1 MTDYQ
6 NLPASHNN
14 VTETHSDLVEVRAKS
29 DKLGSINQ
37 LRKKNTSGSNI
48 NKSKKNFSAPP
59 ISPPE
64 KVVVGHNT
72 QSAIKISSTRVNKKL
87 KRSIINRK
95 TSHVNNSLSSQPKK
109 NRNYLSKSRI
119 RSNRGRKVI
128 SVQSRN
134 LTTTPK
140 KSTTLAN
147 TSTNSQKIA
156 GNSVRSKPKSGQVE
170 KSLSSRQNKLSH
182 SKKSLIS
189 SSKQQSQLPINQ
201 NAQINPSLPNQIA
214 TEGKTISNKSVQTNS
229 LRSKQSFNLP
239 TSQKETQKT
248 VNKGN
253 SLSKKTQTVNSQEIL
268 KTPLKGQVNQQN
280 QTFLLKPNTS
290 QEPINNLSKSEKKL
304 NENKLQ
310 TKPANS
316 HSVINQSVINNV
328 KNPRTNAPPIAQP
341 ENINISDHKI
351 KLGIKPNMNDN
362 SQALSPKSSNQAK
375 QNFALGPN
383 SQILPNKDSITIAQS
398 SINENSQIKTSYVE
412 PGQTQILPGR
422 RLNSSEN
429 SQSSS
434 QKNPINS
441 SKNSSKSPKKFVSSE
456 DSRFMRTNNIGNQ
469 HEKLETLGTSNIKG
483 SAIDN
488 ISSEKTS
495 ETPTTIKSTNQNS
508 STISQIQPDQLPTE
522 QIRDLLPPPIR
533 QPVKVQKTLKSL
545 GQDLLKVPPILIPV
559 PPEKNTP
566 IPLFN
571 KQPKPKATRQD
582 MLKAITN
589 TALRYPAIA
598 NPTDKLTFDAPLFK
612 PTKDQVYTDIDIRF
626 AENNPVVNKLTIGYF
641 PEKEQFYWALPGNR
655 LVLETKGWQVGSRY
669 RGQSREFEFKQSVS
683 FSQNLWGLQAIWLIP
698 QAPSDLIGNF
708 DPKQV
713 TIQAT
718 AGEVI
723 NPPGVP
729 TGRVVINSG
738 VNPNDPN
745 VTVLSNSR
753 PPVIGAG
760 TTNNPSGGGAL
771 FDNLTPDN
779 TPLLIQGFPTNNLR
793 PLFADGLIPLRR
805 REIIPDE
812 VLNNV
817 GMSWENRDPDK
828 INQLLKPTSN
838 PGIKTLQKGE
848 FDNYDLLNVLANPY
862 LSRSVRDYHYLNSLY
877 WYYMGQRPPL
887 VRVSSSEKNYDWYQL
902 YVSRPHNRILMQYD
916 PLEAKATY
924 SSQFSNPGVSIYHS
938 FDQGDT
944 DQTQSINATIGMGLG
959 VLFMPTYLDD
969 LDDSLDEAKERFDNG
984 ERFTPLETQMSPMQR
999 LQINQ
1004 RLNSA
1009 LSNANGISGLEQVSG
1024 LINFPSKITPE
1035 KAQIFQ
1041 VRVGNYRRAIQFLN
1055 IDSRYNRGN
1064 TFISQLRTSN
1074 RDFGPLKFIGA
1085 ILPTSETSL
1094 TSDNPD
1100 VVENVASAAEVVFT
1114 TPDGQKYV
1122 QSYNS
1127 QDQTTIPVPIKTY
1140 ELAFDRIGLGRID
1153 STSITANSFSGYLSL
1168 PSVEVLW
1175 GGSKNN
1181 FNYNVSSGVWVNID
1195 ADSAFNVSR
1204 NELDAK
1210 EPTVGVYVKGVINKV
1225 ISETIVDKNNQ
1236 PTAFVTKVP
1245 LLVVDWNSASNSNNG
1260 SSINASYSYSRL
1272 SKNYAYSLTGGVSF
1286 GQSSNL
1292 QTLGF
1297 LSGNWSFVPFFQG
1310 QLGLNGGWTFNVSGN
1325 YSDDSLLLALQG
1337 MKRIHPRWSL
1347 GAYWQNYREINE
1359 GLNSLVKDASY
1370 GVLVRHHFIDN
1381 SVLLDASFGF
1391 ADGDFEFRVKGGYR
1405 F

>member
-1 MTDYQ
+1 MTTIVWQ
-6 NLPASHNN
+6 
-14 VTETHSDLVEVRAKS
+14 V
-29 DKLGSINQ
+29 
-37 LRKKNTSGSNI
+37 
-48 NKSKKNFSAPP
+48 FF
-59 ISPPE
+59 
-64 KVVVGHNT
+64 
-72 QSAIKISSTRVNKKL
+72 
-87 KRSIINRK
+87 
-95 TSHVNNSLSSQPKK
+95 LS
-109 NRNYLSKSRI
+109 
-119 RSNRGRKVI
+119 
-128 SVQSRN
+128 
-134 LTTTPK
+134 
-140 KSTTLAN
+140 
-147 TSTNSQKIA
+147 
-156 GNSVRSKPKSGQVE
+156 
-170 KSLSSRQNKLSH
+170 
-182 SKKSLIS
+182 
-189 SSKQQSQLPINQ
+189 
-201 NAQINPSLPNQIA
+201 
-214 TEGKTISNKSVQTNS
+214 
-229 LRSKQSFNLP
+229 
-239 TSQKETQKT
+239 
-248 VNKGN
+248 
-253 SLSKKTQTVNSQEIL
+253 
-268 KTPLKGQVNQQN
+268 
-280 QTFLLKPNTS
+280 
-290 QEPINNLSKSEKKL
+290 NNLSSALADENLVFSKVKQPKPILPVASPEKL
-304 NENKLQ
+304 
-310 TKPANS
+310 
-316 HSVINQSVINNV
+316 
-328 KNPRTNAPPIAQP
+328 
-341 ENINISDHKI
+341 
-351 KLGIKPNMNDN
+351 IKPLPPSIFDYGQSESILKKM
-362 SQALSPKSSNQAK
+362 PKSSFSQTSVRTKTAEVVSQTSVRPIILKPAFTKFSNQVIPNTNQVK
-375 QNFALGPN
+375 LNQPFQPIERFA
-383 SQILPNKDSITIAQS
+383 Q
-398 SINENSQIKTSYVE
+398 
-412 PGQTQILPGR
+412 
-422 RLNSSEN
+422 
-429 SQSSS
+429 
-434 QKNPINS
+434 
-441 SKNSSKSPKKFVSSE
+441 
-456 DSRFMRTNNIGNQ
+456 NIG
-469 HEKLETLGTSNIKG
+469 
-483 SAIDN
+483 
-488 ISSEKTS
+488 
-495 ETPTTIKSTNQNS
+495 
-508 STISQIQPDQLPTE
+508 QIQPDRLPTE
-522 QIRDLLPPPIR
+522 QIRDLLPLPIR
-533 QPVKVQKTLKSL
+533 QPAKVRKTLKTF
-545 GQDLLKVPPILIPV
+545 GQDLLKTVPILIPV
-559 PPEKNTP
+559 PPEQNTP
-566 IPLFN
+566 IPLLN
-571 KQPKPKATRQD
+571 KQPKPKATRRD

-612 PTKDQVYTDIDIRF
+612 PTDDQVYTNIDIRF

-641 PEKEQFYWALPGNR
+641 PENEQFYWALPGNR

-669 RGQSREFEFKQSVS
+669 RGQSREFEFKQSVR

-779 TPLLIQGFPTNNLR
+779 TPSLIQGFPTNNLR

-817 GMSWENRDPDK
+817 GMSWENRDQDK

-838 PGIKTLQKGE
+838 PGIKTLQKDE

-877 WYYMGQRPPL
+877 WYYMGRRPPL
-887 VRVSSSEKNYDWYQL
+887 VRVSTSEKTYDWYQL

-916 PLEAKATY
+916 PVEAEATY

-944 DQTQSINATIGMGLG
+944 DQTQSTNATIGLGLG

-969 LDDSLDEAKERFDNG
+969 LDDSLDEAKDRFENG
-984 ERFTPLETQMSPMQR
+984 ERFTALDIQITPIQR

-1009 LSNANGISGLEQVSG
+1009 LANANGISGLEQVSG

-1035 KAQIFQ
+1035 KAQIWQ

-1055 IDSRYNRGN
+1055 VDSHYNRGN

-1074 RDFGPLKFIGA
+1074 KDFGPLKFIGA

-1100 VVENVASAAEVVFT
+1100 VVENAARAAEVVFT
-1114 TPDGQKYV
+1114 TPDGEKYV

-1127 QDQTTIPVPIKTY
+1127 QDQTTVPVPIKTY

-1153 STSITANSFSGYLSL
+1153 STRITANSFSGYLSL

-1181 FNYNVSSGVWVNID
+1181 LNYNISSGVWVNID

-1210 EPTVGVYVKGVINKV
+1210 EPTVGVYMKGVINKV
-1225 ISETIVDKNNQ
+1225 TSETIVDKDNQ

-1245 LLVVDWNSASNSNNG
+1245 LLVIDWNSASNSNNG

-1272 SKNYAYSLTGGVSF
+1272 SKDYAYSLTGGISF

-1292 QTLGF
+1292 QNLGF
-1297 LSGNWSFVPFFQG
+1297 LSDGWSFVPFFQG

-1337 MKRIHPRWSL
+1337 IKRIKPRWSL
-1347 GAYWQNYREINE
+1347 GVYWQNYREINE

-1370 GVLVRHHFIDN
+1370 GILVRHHFLDN
-1381 SVLLDASFGF
+1381 SVLLDSSLGF
-1391 ADGDFEFRVKGGYR
+1391 AGGDFEFRVKGGYR